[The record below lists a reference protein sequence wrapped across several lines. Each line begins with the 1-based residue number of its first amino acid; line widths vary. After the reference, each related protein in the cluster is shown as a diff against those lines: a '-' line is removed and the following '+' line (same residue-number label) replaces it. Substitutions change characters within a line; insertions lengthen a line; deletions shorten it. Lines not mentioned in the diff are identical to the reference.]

1 MKSSRLLSIL
11 LLLQTRGRM
20 TAAELAEE
28 LEVSVRTVYRDAEAL
43 AASGVPLYGDAGHSG
58 GYQLLDGYR
67 TRLTGLAPG
76 EAEALFLTSMPG
88 PAAELGL
95 GRALSAAQLKLRAAL
110 PAELRA
116 QADRMRLRFHLD
128 APGWYAEHEETP
140 HLGRIAD
147 AVWRG
152 RVIEV
157 RYRRWKAPHEVD
169 RRLAPYG
176 LVLKAG
182 RWYLVAGAAAGAG
195 AAGAPGGPGEPAA
208 VEPVAVEPAG
218 PYTYRVDQVLAVR
231 ETGEECVL
239 PDGFELAAHWRRTQ
253 AEFHER
259 LHPEKAEVRLSA
271 RGAARLTGAQAKAL
285 AAVGAPDP
293 ELPGWTRAVL
303 PIESQAHAEAQF
315 LELGAE
321 AEVLAPPALRER
333 IGAVAAAM
341 AARYGSGAAEPR
353 AGAAEPRAG
362 AAEPGAGA
370 GAAATGAGHAAG
382 AAGAAVAAGTGAAG
396 PGAKAPASAGKHTPE
411 NAG

>member
-43 AASGVPLYGDAGHSG
+43 AAAGVPLYGDAGHSG

-95 GRALSAAQLKLRAAL
+95 GRALSTAQLKLRAAL
-110 PAELRA
+110 PPELRA
-116 QADRMRLRFHLD
+116 QSDRMRLRFHLD

-140 HLGRIAD
+140 HLGRISD

-157 RYRRWKAPHEVD
+157 RYRRWKEPHEVD

-182 RWYLVAGAAAGAG
+182 RWYLVAGAVGTGGTAGTEGTAAS
-195 AAGAPGGPGEPAA
+195 PPR
-208 VEPVAVEPAG
+208 
-218 PYTYRVDQVLAVR
+218 TYRVDQILAVR
-231 ETGEECVL
+231 ETGDECVL
-239 PDGFELAAHWRRTQ
+239 PDGFELAAHWRRSQ

-259 LHPEKAEVRLSA
+259 LYPQEAEVRISPRA
-271 RGAARLTGAQAKAL
+271 AARVTGAQARAL
-285 AAVGAPDP
+285 AATGTPDP
-293 ELPGWTRAVL
+293 GLPGWTRAVL
-303 PIESQAHAEAQF
+303 PIESQDQAEAQF
-315 LELGAE
+315 LGLGAD
-321 AEVLAPPALRER
+321 AEVLAPPALRRR
-333 IGAVAAAM
+333 IGAAAAAT
-341 AARYGSGAAEPR
+341 AARYGTAGDPGSGASS
-353 AGAAEPRAG
+353 
-362 AAEPGAGA
+362 
-370 GAAATGAGHAAG
+370 
-382 AAGAAVAAGTGAAG
+382 GTDPDPDADPDADPDPDGQG
-396 PGAKAPASAGKHTPE
+396 
-411 NAG
+411 